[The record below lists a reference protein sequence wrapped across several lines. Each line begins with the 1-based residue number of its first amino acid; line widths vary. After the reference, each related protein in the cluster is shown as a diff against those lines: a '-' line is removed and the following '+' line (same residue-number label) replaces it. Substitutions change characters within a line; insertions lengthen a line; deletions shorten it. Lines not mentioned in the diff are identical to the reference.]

1 MKSSLSKLR
10 LKVNQ
15 VVSIMLTCSLK
26 KLKVARMQLEIW
38 IKLDHLVTR
47 QLMLNTGLAKLTL
60 LLKENRT
67 AKNNLINLLSKL
79 FTTSDSS
86 SKVVTRIAKETVVTN
101 VAIRLVKVA
110 NLKQVLTVKPQS
122 QRSEDHNHNL
132 KMVQHQRQQHLL

>member
-26 KLKVARMQLEIW
+26 KLKVARTQLEIW

-122 QRSEDHNHNL
+122 QRSEDHNHSL

>member
-1 MKSSLSKLR
+1 
-10 LKVNQ
+10 
-15 VVSIMLTCSLK
+15 
-26 KLKVARMQLEIW
+26 
-38 IKLDHLVTR
+38 
-47 QLMLNTGLAKLTL
+47 MLNTGLAKLTL

-101 VAIRLVKVA
+101 VAIRLVKVL

-122 QRSEDHNHNL
+122 QRSEDHNHSL

>member
-122 QRSEDHNHNL
+122 QRSEDHNHSL